1 MHIHLPKPL
10 HGWRE
15 FFSEVGIIVI
25 GVLIALGAEQIVAEL
40 HDRSMTAETRAAI
53 RAEIGTDLAALVRR
67 QKYESCVER
76 RLDDI
81 RNLLAQWGE
90 TGRFKT
96 PQWIGAAP
104 GTPITL
110 TRYDAAVS
118 AGRMANLG
126 SDEQYRLG
134 AVATGLRTFLEI
146 ESNERQAWGRLRAL
160 QAGSSALSTLDRA
173 QLRLA
178 LQDASTLDYEARLSI
193 EQQLPRAQDFGFVPD
208 FAVFRTMMRRASRNT
223 NAAPSICFPID
234 TPRADAERNL
244 VTQIPL

>member
-1 MHIHLPKPL
+1 MHVHLPKPL

-15 FFSEVGIIVI
+15 FVGEVGIIVI
-25 GVLIALGAEQIVAEL
+25 GVLIALGAEQIIDKL
-40 HDRSMTAETRAAI
+40 HDRSVAAETRGAI
-53 RAEIGTDLAALVRR
+53 RAEIDTDLAALVRR
-67 QKYESCVER
+67 RDYESCVER
-76 RLDDI
+76 KLDDI

-90 TGRFKT
+90 TGRFET

-104 GTPITL
+104 GTPIML

-118 AGRMANLG
+118 AGRMAILG

-134 AVATGLRTFLEI
+134 AVATGLRSFLEI

-160 QAGSSALSTLDRA
+160 QAGSSALSNLDRA

-178 LQDASTLDYEARLSI
+178 LQDASTLDYEARLDI
-193 EQQLPRAQDFGFVPD
+193 EQQLPRAKDFGFVPD
-208 FAVFRTMMRRASRNT
+208 FAVFRTMMRRAAKSGT
-223 NAAPSICFPID
+223 PAPSICFPID
-234 TPRADAERNL
+234 TPRPDAERNL